1 MPGNMPGSSV
11 SSVIPG
17 VSQGVP
23 GMNTGDVA
31 GAGRVLPT
39 FSEMYAGTDSTLRA
53 PASYRTV
60 VPTVNAVAGKMNGAA
75 TSALLK
81 GNSFYFSGS

>member
-1 MPGNMPGSSV
+1 MPGSSV
-11 SSVIPG
+11 SRVIPG

-23 GMNTGDVA
+23 GMNNGNVA
-31 GAGRVLPT
+31 GTGRVLPT
-39 FSEMYAGTDSTLRA
+39 FSALYAGTDSTLRA

-60 VPTVNAVAGKMNGAA
+60 VPTVNAVAGKADGAA
-75 TSALLK
+75 ATALLK